1 MKRRNWTR
9 ALSFLLVICLLLGMM
24 PSAFAGS
31 AAGQNVTFEEVLPDE
46 NTADLAME
54 TGKPTQPSEEE
65 PAEDEMVRV
74 SIVLEKQATLERGYS
89 TMGLA
94 SNGAA
99 QSYRQTLLAE
109 QQAVAARIAQAT
121 GEPLDTVWNLTLA
134 ANVISANVRYGDL
147 DAVAATAGV
156 RDVVL
161 ETRYMPCEA
170 QTGTYHPNTSTSG
183 PMTGADTAWNSG
195 YTGAGSRIAVIDTGL
210 DVDHQSLNAGAFH
223 HALEENAAHA
233 GMETQAYLDGLD
245 LLSAQEIQERLPL
258 LNIYKG
264 YEDVTGSFI
273 QDGSL
278 TGDVLYQNEKIP
290 FGYNY
295 IDRDLDITHDNDT
308 QGGHGSHVGGI
319 AAANRSL
326 ATPDGTLSDA
336 LETVHVTGTAPDA
349 QVLVMKVFG
358 KNGGA
363 YDSDYM
369 AAIEDAIVLGCDSIN
384 LSLGSATAGM
394 ATDRFY
400 QDILDSLTETDT
412 LVVVS
417 AGNNGAWAEMSYK
430 GHLYADD
437 VNLHTGGSPGTYA
450 NTLTV
455 GSVEN
460 TGMVGASFRAAGKDI
475 VYTEPAGNYN
485 DPLISLDTS
494 TDGSGTQWEYLF
506 LDCLGKPED
515 YQGLDVAGKIVF
527 VSRGE
532 TAFADKLTAAEDAG
546 AAACVVYNNEPGLPL
561 NMDLSTS
568 SAYIPCVMIAQSDA
582 DLIRAASTAVSTE
595 GAVAAYSGE
604 MTITG
609 KVASEVFDSEFYTMS
624 TFSSWGVPGDL
635 SLKPEI
641 IAPGGNIYSLNGA
654 TNKTDQYMLN
664 SGTSM
669 AALQVT
675 GLAALLAQHMRETGI
690 AEESGLSPRVL
701 GQSLLM
707 STAEP
712 MLQEESGL
720 PYPVIQQGA
729 GLVNV
734 AAALAADSYIL
745 VDGQPDGKVKAELGD
760 DPDRTGQYAFTFT
773 LHNLTDR
780 AQAYALRTELFT
792 QSTFEDYAT
801 EEQTQTARYM
811 DYTLQSLAAEPTI
824 LAEGKEILPEAG
836 QLTGCDFDGN
846 GAVNESDG
854 QVLLEY
860 AIGKRDTLEHTENAD
875 LSGDGKVTA
884 YDAELFL
891 QRLGSRRVVLPA
903 GGSVEIS
910 VTLRLTEAAKESLE
924 EQFAN
929 GAYVEGYV
937 YLDGM
942 ADEEGV
948 IPVRHS
954 IPVLAYYGGW
964 DEPSMFDG
972 YTYTQEAHGLNDHES
987 YFYNPDNIFA
997 TKPVY
1002 NYVAMN
1008 DGQGTELYLGGNNFA
1023 EDEAYLPQRNA
1034 MRNAGGAYL
1043 STLSCSLIRNAG
1055 EARASIA
1062 NGDTG
1067 EVYYEELAGEPVAAA
1082 YYFPNYGAWSNL
1094 ALSFTPSLTGGAGWY
1109 GVDADGEA
1117 LPEGTRLVASLQAA
1131 TEYELKADGT
1141 VDWSSLDQDATCLT
1155 IPFTIDNTAPTV
1167 SAVSVGTETD
1177 TATGR
1182 ERQFVEARVRDNQY
1196 TAAVLLL
1203 TPGGTKVVGRA
1214 AVNQT
1219 EAGVERSVR
1228 MDVTGV
1234 FGSTFML
1241 AVVDYAG
1248 NARYYDVTIGEP
1260 FDGPTAR
1267 LMGSTTIHNSAEWL
1281 AFQSDAN
1288 YDVESVA
1295 QTEQSID
1302 IGTYADGYVFYLGTV
1317 PESYSSDQ
1325 WLYVADYPDFSQP
1338 VPIGL
1343 VEEWLT
1349 SMTYHPGDGNLYVIY
1364 ADYTAGGT
1372 VLAAMDVATAQ
1383 LTAKAILPADYDYS
1397 SIAYAP
1403 KENCFYALAYIYQYD
1418 FEQQCLACP
1427 TYIMKFTLP
1436 EEGQTP
1442 TLEMVADLGVQ
1453 DTSSFDIT
1461 VDEAQNAIYLLKN
1474 QNIKAELYTLD
1485 LDTAALSL
1493 TGLLGNTLGSFILPD
1508 ESTADNRN
1516 ITRDQPTSIQLGQD
1530 ALLLFPGDART
1541 VQVQVGPWCLTDKS
1555 VIWTSSDESVAAVDE
1570 NGVVTAGREGTA
1582 TITAASVLDETVS
1595 ATCTVTV
1602 CSNDFT
1608 ISGVGTRTDGSSELF
1623 TVGLQDNAVT
1633 GRLPVSDA
1641 QGNPISVEA
1650 ASYAPADGTVWVRDS
1665 SVDEEGQGYRLHG
1678 LDPETGKSAYDSVPN
1693 VNNYQDN
1700 SLAITDFIYDDWN
1713 EVVLGVNGEKTVFM
1727 SENLKANDLGESW
1740 FDNTGTAQSAMVAI
1754 ARGQVS
1760 ANFMEKHTQLF
1771 LLDAGNQQLVVADL
1785 SFSTFFGAWGMFM
1798 EHYALTEPLAFAT
1811 DAEGVYQETLVY
1823 DPVTKTPVLLHYTT
1837 EGTQVYALSLDSA
1850 AMTCRP
1856 CYLGTIEGY
1865 ADVTAYEISYAGQ
1878 LPEDLD
1884 RSQEVEPAGR
1894 EPEVLAVDCR
1904 DEVRAAGTVNAATAG
1919 EEEIEDGVV
1928 TVTIRADEA
1937 VGSGMAEIEL
1947 GEGLTLQGLESP
1959 AALSA
1964 YTVEDGVI
1972 RFAYAHH
1979 APLEADSVIAVL
1991 RLAYDG
1997 ENTEVT
2003 VHETERSGKTVDVT
2017 TSVKIS
2023 GACDGGEDCPSG
2035 ACSDLDTGA
2044 WYHPYTDFVLESGLM
2059 QGVGGGRF
2067 SPNNSLTRGQLVT
2080 TLYRMAGEPEVEQT
2094 SSFTDLREGAY
2105 YADAVAWAQENGIAK
2120 GVTETRFAPEQ
2131 SVTREQAAVFLH
2143 RFVTEYWEQAAVETA
2158 DLTEFPDG
2166 GQVSLYARTA
2176 MAWAVGA
2183 GFLEGYEDG
2192 ALRPTRVLTRVQMAK
2207 LLTLLADYI

>member
-319 AAANRSL
+319 AAANRYL
-326 ATPDGTLSDA
+326 ANPDGTFSDA

-475 VYTEPAGNYN
+475 VYTEPTSNYN

-515 YQGLDVAGKIVF
+515 YQGLDVTGKIVF

-582 DLIRAASTAVSTE
+582 DLIREASTAVSTE

-729 GLVNV
+729 GLANV

-836 QLTGCDFDGN
+836 RLTGCDFDGN

-1177 TATGR
+1177 TATGE
-1182 ERQFVEARVRDNQY
+1182 ERKFFEVEVQDNQY

-1203 TPGGTKVVGRA
+1203 TPGGSKVVVRQ
-1214 AVNQT
+1214 AVNQD
-1219 EAGVERSVR
+1219 EAGARKTIRVDISE
-1228 MDVTGV
+1228 V
-1234 FGSTFML
+1234 FGSIFQL
-1241 AVVDYAG
+1241 VVVDYAG
-1248 NARYYDVTIGEP
+1248 NARYYDVTVGEI
-1260 FDGPTAR
+1260 FDGPKSQ
-1267 LMGSTTIHNSAEWL
+1267 LIGSTDEMYSLIDPNQQGAHWL
-1281 AFQSDAN
+1281 NFTNDVN
-1288 YDVESVA
+1288 YDVDSGPGTRQCITA
-1295 QTEQSID
+1295 A
-1302 IGTYADGYVFYLGTV
+1302 TYADGYVFYIATDFGSTTADK
-1317 PESYSSDQ
+1317 Y
-1325 WLYVADYPDFSQP
+1325 LYVMDYPDFTQP
-1338 VPIGL
+1338 ILCGPISEQL
-1343 VEEWLT
+1343 QTLT
-1349 SMTYHPGDGNLYVIY
+1349 YNPDDGNLYTLV
-1364 ADYTAGGT
+1364 DGTTLTA
-1372 VLAAMDVATAQ
+1372 VDVADGA
-1383 LTAKAILPADYDYS
+1383 LTPMGTLPDVYTYA
-1397 SIAYAP
+1397 SIAYAQ
-1403 KENCFYALAYIYQYD
+1403 EAHCFYAVASLEDQVFLMK
-1418 FEQQCLACP
+1418 FEQPQVGDEAVLTAVCS
-1427 TYIMKFTLP
+1427 
-1436 EEGQTP
+1436 
-1442 TLEMVADLGVQ
+1442 LEAVN
-1453 DTSSFDIT
+1453 DTGIKL
-1461 VDEAQNAIYLLKN
+1461 VLDEAQNAAYLM
-1474 QNIKAELYTLD
+1474 QNCGDEAELYTLE
-1485 LDTAALSL
+1485 LDTGTLTL
-1493 TGLLGNTLGSFILPD
+1493 TGRLGNTMSTIILPD
-1508 ESTADNRN
+1508 DATAENRN
-1516 ITRDQPTSIQLGQD
+1516 FVRDQPTSISLNQNSVQLYINQISVLQ
-1530 ALLLFPGDART
+1530 AELA
-1541 VQVQVGPWCLTDKS
+1541 PWCLSDKS
-1555 VIWTSSDESVAAVDE
+1555 VVWTSSDEAVATVDE
-1570 NGVVTAGREGTA
+1570 NGQVIARQEGVT
-1582 TITAASVLDETVS
+1582 TITAASVLDSSYTAS
-1595 ATCTVTV
+1595 CTVAV
-1602 CSNDFT
+1602 FGNDFT
-1608 ISGVGTRTDGSSELF
+1608 ISAVGTKPDGVSEMFLINLKDGTF
-1623 TVGLQDNAVT
+1623 SNQRSVT
-1633 GRLPVSDA
+1633 EADGT
-1641 QGNPISVEA
+1641 PISVEA
-1650 ASYAPADGTVWVRDS
+1650 ATVDPTDGTVWVRDNA
-1665 SVDEEGQGYRLHG
+1665 VDTNGEGYRIHSI
-1678 LDPETGKSAYDSVPN
+1678 DPATGVSSYDSEPN
-1693 VNNYQDN
+1693 INNYQDT
-1700 SLAITDFIYDDWN
+1700 SLLITDIIYDEWN
-1713 EVVLGVNGEKTVFM
+1713 DVVLGVNGTRPMFM
-1727 SENLKANDLGESW
+1727 GEDLRANDLGSSW
-1740 FDNTGTAQSAMVAI
+1740 FPVIGEPTMKGVAI
-1754 ARGQVS
+1754 TVGETTEQYGTKYSHV
-1760 ANFMEKHTQLF
+1760 FV
-1771 LLDAGNQQLVVADL
+1771 LDATNQEILDL
-1785 SFSTFFGAWGMFM
+1785 ELSYSSFMGIWSIYMN
-1798 EHYALTEPLAFAT
+1798 YYPLTSPLDFET
-1811 DAEGVYQETLVY
+1811 DMNEIYQETLVY
-1823 DPVTKTPVLLHYTT
+1823 DRITKTPILMHHTKSGT
-1837 EGTQVYALSLDSA
+1837 EVYAMSIDKVN
-1850 AMTCRP
+1850 MNCTP

-1865 ADVTAYEISYAGQ
+1865 DNIAAYMVSYEGPVQCSIGADSKIEQAGQ
-1878 LPEDLD
+1878 EFDIVATT
-1884 RSQEVEPAGR
+1884 SHNTAQ
-1894 EPEVLAVDCR
+1894 AV
-1904 DEVRAAGTVNAATAG
+1904 GTVNAATAG